1 MPFAVLSE
9 EHGENKRVI
18 IYLADSRV
26 YCYTS
31 LGLRPFG
38 NLPRLILAWLYRF
51 LEAVRTQSRVIVL
64 GTSMAKFLKTL
75 GVYTTSGETQT
86 RLRNQMKR
94 LFGYSG

>member
-18 IYLADSRV
+18 IYLADSQV
-26 YCYTS
+26 YCY
-31 LGLRPFG
+31 LHKLPFG
-38 NLPRLILAWLYRF
+38 NLPRLILAWLCT
-51 LEAVRTQSRVIVL
+51 EAVRTQSRVIVL

>member
-18 IYLADSRV
+18 IYLADSQV
-26 YCYTS
+26 YCC
-31 LGLRPFG
+31 LHKLPFG
-38 NLPRLILAWLYRF
+38 NLPRLILAWLCT
-51 LEAVRTQSRVIVL
+51 EAVRTQSRVIVL

>member
-1 MPFAVLSE
+1 MRQRLPLRIDFYVRQRGLLLSSQ
-9 EHGENKRVI
+9 
-18 IYLADSRV
+18 AP
-26 YCYTS
+26 
-31 LGLRPFG
+31 LRQPPATDPG
-38 NLPRLILAWLYRF
+38 WVCTE
-51 LEAVRTQSRVIVL
+51 EAVRTQSRVIVL